1 MKGAIMNIDK
11 IYNSNYETQLK
22 NDYLTIKGITHLG
35 CLTLTA
41 FAYDGDIRMPC
52 VVIEKGGLV
61 RCIRFKLTYMP
72 WFASRSIAKSLKFIM
87 FPKRVCKSKALIE
100 ALISE

>member
-1 MKGAIMNIDK
+1 MNTDK

-22 NDYLTIKGITHLG
+22 NGYLRFKGITHLG
-35 CLTLTA
+35 YLALTA

-61 RCIRFKLTYMP
+61 RCLSFKLKYIP
-72 WFASRSIAKSLKFIM
+72 WFACRSIAESLKIIM
-87 FPKRVCKSKALIE
+87 FPKRICKSKALIE
-100 ALISE
+100 AIISE

>member
-1 MKGAIMNIDK
+1 MNNDTIP
-11 IYNSNYETQLK
+11 YGNYETQLK
-22 NDYLTIKGITHLG
+22 NGYLRIKGITHLG
-35 CLTLTA
+35 CLALTA

-61 RCIRFKLTYMP
+61 RCVSFKLIYMP
-72 WFASRSIAKSLKFIM
+72 WFACRSIAESLKIIM
-87 FPKRVCKSKALIE
+87 FPKRSCKSKALIE